1 VRWDFVNQW
10 LAKAEEDLF
19 VSGVILEAEMASY
32 DTAGFHA
39 QQAAEKALKA
49 LLVRHQIE
57 FRRTHELQELLALA
71 EPVAAGIHARLA
83 AAETL
88 TAYAVDARYPGP
100 QPPLDKD
107 EAARQVAVAGAVV
120 AQVRDLLRPYLAA
133 GPPAG

>member
-1 VRWDFVNQW
+1 MNQW

-32 DTAGFHA
+32 GTAGFHA

-49 LLVRHQIE
+49 LLVRHQVE

-88 TAYAVDARYPGP
+88 TTYAVDARYPGP
-100 QPPLDKD
+100 QPLDKD

-120 AQVRDLLRPYLAA
+120 AQARDLLRPYLAA